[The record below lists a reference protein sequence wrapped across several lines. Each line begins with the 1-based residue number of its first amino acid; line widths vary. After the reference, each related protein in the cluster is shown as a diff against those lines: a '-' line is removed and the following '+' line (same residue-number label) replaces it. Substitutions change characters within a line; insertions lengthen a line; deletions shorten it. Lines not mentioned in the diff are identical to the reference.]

1 MKIFYF
7 SILIFYSIDSIFG
20 LSELRIDLRESAKDK
35 EALSQT
41 KKDIQTNHKF
51 NLAIPFSEEYF
62 SLMKEL
68 FYNQIGENSIIYNQ
82 LIVVRPKNV
91 KIGKNV
97 TVMNGVLMMSAGGIT
112 IEDNVLVAANVQLIT
127 NNHDPYDRYVITCK
141 PILIKEGAW
150 IGAGATI
157 LPGVTVGKYAIV
169 GADSLVSKDIPDYGI
184 AVGSPAKVIK
194 YLEKEKFDKNRI

>member
-1 MKIFYF
+1 MKSIYVF
-7 SILIFYSIDSIFG
+7 ILIYNIFNFTSA
-20 LSELRIDLRESAKDK
+20 LEELRIDLRESAKDK
-35 EALSQT
+35 EAMAEGI
-41 KKDIQTNHKF
+41 KDAQNNHKF
-51 NLAIPFSEEYF
+51 NLATPFSEEYF

-82 LIVVRPKNV
+82 LTVVCPKNV
-91 KIGKNV
+91 TIGKNV

-112 IEDNVLVAANVQLIT
+112 IEDNVMIAANVQLIS
-127 NNHDPYDRYVITCK
+127 NNHDPYDRYIITCK

-157 LPGVTVGKYAIV
+157 LPGVTIGKYAII
-169 GADSLVSKDIPDYGI
+169 GANSLVSKDIPDYGV

-194 YLEKEKFDKNRI
+194 YLEKEKFIKN

>member
-1 MKIFYF
+1 MNFFEIF
-7 SILIFYSIDSIFG
+7 ILIFLNFEFIFS
-20 LSELRIDLRESAKDK
+20 LEELRIDLRESFKDK
-35 EALSQT
+35 EALEKGKIDAQN
-41 KKDIQTNHKF
+41 NHKF
-51 NLAIPFSEEYF
+51 NLAKPFSEEYF

-82 LIVVRPKNV
+82 LTVVRPKNV
-91 KIGKNV
+91 TIGKNV

-112 IEDNVLVAANVQLIT
+112 IEDNVMIAANVQLIS

-157 LPGVTVGKYAIV
+157 LPGVTIGKYAII
-169 GADSLVSKDIPDYGI
+169 GANSLVSKNIPDYGV

-194 YLEKEKFDKNRI
+194 YLEKEKFIKN

>member
-1 MKIFYF
+1 MKSIYV
-7 SILIFYSIDSIFG
+7 SILIFNIFNFISA
-20 LSELRIDLRESAKDK
+20 LEELRIDLRESAKDK
-35 EALSQT
+35 KIIAQGI
-41 KKDIQTNHKF
+41 KDVQTNHKF
-51 NLAIPFSEEYF
+51 NLATPFSEEYF

-82 LIVVRPKNV
+82 LTVVRPKNV
-91 KIGKNV
+91 TIGKYV

-112 IEDNVLVAANVQLIT
+112 IEDNVMIAANVQLIS

-157 LPGVTVGKYAIV
+157 LPGVTIGKYAII
-169 GADSLVSKDIPDYGI
+169 GANSIVSKNIPDYGV

-194 YLEKEKFDKNRI
+194 YLEKEKFIKN

>member
-1 MKIFYF
+1 MKSIYVF
-7 SILIFYSIDSIFG
+7 ILIYNIFNFTSA
-20 LSELRIDLRESAKDK
+20 LEELRIDLRESAKDK
-35 EALSQT
+35 EAMAQGI
-41 KKDIQTNHKF
+41 KDVQNNHKF
-51 NLAIPFSEEYF
+51 NLATPFSEEYF

-82 LIVVRPKNV
+82 LTVVRPKNV
-91 KIGKNV
+91 TIGKNV

-112 IEDNVLVAANVQLIT
+112 IEDNVMIAANVQLIS

-157 LPGVTVGKYAIV
+157 LPGVTIGKYAII
-169 GADSLVSKDIPDYGI
+169 GANSLVSKDIPDYGV

-194 YLEKEKFDKNRI
+194 YLEKEKFIKN

>member
-1 MKIFYF
+1 MKSIYV
-7 SILIFYSIDSIFG
+7 SILIFNIFNFIST
-20 LSELRIDLRESAKDK
+20 LEELRIDLRESAKDK
-35 EALSQT
+35 KIIAQGI
-41 KKDIQTNHKF
+41 KDVQTNHKF
-51 NLAIPFSEEYF
+51 NLATPFSEEYF

-82 LIVVRPKNV
+82 LTVVRPKNV
-91 KIGKNV
+91 TIGKNV

-112 IEDNVLVAANVQLIT
+112 IEDNVMIAANVQLIS

-157 LPGVTVGKYAIV
+157 LPGVTIGKYAII
-169 GADSLVSKDIPDYGI
+169 GANSIVSKNIPDYGV

-194 YLEKEKFDKNRI
+194 YLEKEKFIKN

>member
-1 MKIFYF
+1 MKSIYV
-7 SILIFYSIDSIFG
+7 SILIFNIFNFISALG
-20 LSELRIDLRESAKDK
+20 ELRIDLRESAKDK
-35 EALSQT
+35 KIIAQGI
-41 KKDIQTNHKF
+41 KDVQTNHKF
-51 NLAIPFSEEYF
+51 NLATPFSEEYF

-82 LIVVRPKNV
+82 LTVVRPKNV
-91 KIGKNV
+91 TIGKNV
-97 TVMNGVLMMSAGGIT
+97 TVMNGILMMSAGGIT
-112 IEDNVLVAANVQLIT
+112 IEDNVMIAANVQLIS

-157 LPGVTVGKYAIV
+157 LPGVTIGKYAII
-169 GADSLVSKDIPDYGI
+169 GANSIVSKNIPDYGV

-194 YLEKEKFDKNRI
+194 YLEKEKFIKN

>member
-1 MKIFYF
+1 MKSIYVFLLIYNIFNF
-7 SILIFYSIDSIFG
+7 TSALE
-20 LSELRIDLRESAKDK
+20 ELRIDLRESAKDK
-35 EALSQT
+35 EAMAQGI
-41 KKDIQTNHKF
+41 KDVQNNHKF
-51 NLAIPFSEEYF
+51 NLATPFSEEYF

-82 LIVVRPKNV
+82 LTVVRPKNV
-91 KIGKNV
+91 TIGKNV

-112 IEDNVLVAANVQLIT
+112 IEDNVMIAANVQLIS

-157 LPGVTVGKYAIV
+157 LPGVTIGKYAII
-169 GADSLVSKDIPDYGI
+169 GANSLVSKDIPDYGV

-194 YLEKEKFDKNRI
+194 YLEKEKFIKN

>member
-1 MKIFYF
+1 MKSIYV
-7 SILIFYSIDSIFG
+7 SILIFNIFNFISA
-20 LSELRIDLRESAKDK
+20 LEELRIDLRESAKDK
-35 EALSQT
+35 KIIAQGI
-41 KKDIQTNHKF
+41 KDVQTNHKF
-51 NLAIPFSEEYF
+51 NLATPFSEEYF

-82 LIVVRPKNV
+82 LTVVRPKNV
-91 KIGKNV
+91 TIGKNV

-112 IEDNVLVAANVQLIT
+112 IEDNVMIAANVQLIS

-157 LPGVTVGKYAIV
+157 LPGVTIGKYAII
-169 GADSLVSKDIPDYGI
+169 GANSIVSKNIPDYGV

-194 YLEKEKFDKNRI
+194 YLEKEKFFKN

>member
-1 MKIFYF
+1 MKSIYV
-7 SILIFYSIDSIFG
+7 SILILNILNFISALG
-20 LSELRIDLRESAKDK
+20 ELRIDLRESAKDK
-35 EALSQT
+35 KIIAQGI
-41 KKDIQTNHKF
+41 KDVQTNHKF
-51 NLAIPFSEEYF
+51 NLATPFSEEYF

-82 LIVVRPKNV
+82 LTVVRPKNV
-91 KIGKNV
+91 TIGKNV

-112 IEDNVLVAANVQLIT
+112 IEDNVMIAANVQLIS

-157 LPGVTVGKYAIV
+157 LPGVTIGKYAII
-169 GADSLVSKDIPDYGI
+169 GANSIVSKNIPDYGV

-194 YLEKEKFDKNRI
+194 YLEKEKFIKN

>member
-1 MKIFYF
+1 MKSIYV
-7 SILIFYSIDSIFG
+7 SILIFNIFNFISALG
-20 LSELRIDLRESAKDK
+20 ELRIDLRESAKDK
-35 EALSQT
+35 KIIAQGI
-41 KKDIQTNHKF
+41 KDVQTNHKF
-51 NLAIPFSEEYF
+51 NLATPFSEEYF

-82 LIVVRPKNV
+82 LTVVRPKNV
-91 KIGKNV
+91 TIGKNV

-112 IEDNVLVAANVQLIT
+112 IEDNVMIAANVQLIS

-157 LPGVTVGKYAIV
+157 LPGVTIGKYAII
-169 GADSLVSKDIPDYGI
+169 GANSIKSKNIPDYGV

-194 YLEKEKFDKNRI
+194 YLEKEKFIKN